1 MQVVVAEV
9 FLVHARHLRGRQT
22 WVLLTEHQVH
32 VMDQQGGEGRFWF
45 QVHEPHLEARVLT
58 IQP

>member
-1 MQVVVAEV
+1 MAEV